1 MPMYNLSEYSENY
14 YIISG
19 SLWNFYGDKI
29 KQMMMRMKIMMMVTE
44 KITTRQQK
52 QVHLLSIRQKES
64 EPH

>member
-1 MPMYNLSEYSENY
+1 MPIYNLSEYSENY

-44 KITTRQQK
+44 
-52 QVHLLSIRQKES
+52 
-64 EPH
+64 